1 MDYKHFGQIVELG
14 SDSFSSPITYYPA
27 VATYSATWQ
36 SEEVLT
42 QLNVSTTLNLRGAGS
57 EYAEF
62 WNKRAYSESNFA
74 HLNADVQHT
83 REIKH
88 GFQVFGKLQG
98 QLSDGPL
105 VSSEEFSVGGADT
118 VRGYLESEVVADN
131 GIAGTLEVR
140 SPDLGKLLLERIKKE
155 GGDAAAER
163 AVFSELRFY
172 GFVDGATAL
181 TLGSLPDQDSRFSL
195 WSYGIGARFK
205 MLEYLDGSLA
215 LAVPMV
221 EQSTTLANE
230 PRLLF
235 SVSGGF

>member
-1 MDYKHFGQIVELG
+1 M
-14 SDSFSSPITYYPA
+14 
-27 VATYSATWQ
+27 
-36 SEEVLT
+36 
-42 QLNVSTTLNLRGAGS
+42 
-57 EYAEF
+57 
-62 WNKRAYSESNFA
+62 
-74 HLNADVQHT
+74 QHT

-140 SPDLGKLLLERIKKE
+140 SPDLGKLLLKRIKKE

-181 TLGSLPDQDSRFSL
+181 TLGSLPDQDPVSAFGAMGSARVSRCSSISMAALL
-195 WSYGIGARFK
+195 WLSRWWSRAPPSPMSRGCCSAYR
-205 MLEYLDGSLA
+205 
-215 LAVPMV
+215 AVSDDNRGMPQNV
-221 EQSTTLANE
+221 PHDPQ
-230 PRLLF
+230 
-235 SVSGGF
+235 